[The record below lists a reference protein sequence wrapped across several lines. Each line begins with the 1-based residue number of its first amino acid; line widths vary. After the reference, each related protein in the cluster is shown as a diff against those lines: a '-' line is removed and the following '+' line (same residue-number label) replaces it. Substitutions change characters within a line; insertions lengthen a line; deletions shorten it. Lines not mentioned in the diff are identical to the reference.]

1 MLSML
6 KHPMSVIMSLSLT
19 PRNQFLNGFQIQV
32 LLLLAGYRNLS
43 LDRRLGLLQAHDRE
57 LKAADQ
63 LCMEIYGHCTF
74 WK

>member
-1 MLSML
+1 MN
-6 KHPMSVIMSLSLT
+6 VILFVLLT
-19 PRNQFLNGFQIQV
+19 PWNQIQNGFQIRT

-63 LCMEIYGHCTF
+63 LCLEIYGNSSF
-74 WK
+74 W

>member
-1 MLSML
+1 MWILL
-6 KHPMSVIMSLSLT
+6 LT
-19 PRNQFLNGFQIQV
+19 PWNQIQKGFQIQIP
-32 LLLLAGYRNLS
+32 LLFAGYRNLS

-63 LCMEIYGHCTF
+63 LRLEIYGHCTF